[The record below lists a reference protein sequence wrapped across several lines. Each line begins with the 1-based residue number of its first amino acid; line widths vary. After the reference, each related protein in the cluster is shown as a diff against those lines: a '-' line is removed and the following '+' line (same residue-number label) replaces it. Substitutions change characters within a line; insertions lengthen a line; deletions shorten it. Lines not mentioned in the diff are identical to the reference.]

1 MIDCVAGNN
10 TFSHPSFRIQ
20 CTFRLQ
26 DAISFSPA
34 ISAFPIYG
42 QAGEN
47 SPNRRHFAR
56 RHAAK
61 VGPSTSSN
69 IVWRVL
75 YSDDSG
81 LPPVGFASSQTVG
94 CCHRDARK
102 LVVLFASQSWMV
114 VKYAGANR
122 CNDAISALLPT
133 LASSWR

>member
-61 VGPSTSSN
+61 VGPSTSS
-69 IVWRVL
+69 IIMYLGPISCGACDIRMIQ
-75 YSDDSG
+75 G
-81 LPPVGFASSQTVG
+81 
-94 CCHRDARK
+94 CHRLDSLR
-102 LVVLFASQSWMV
+102 
-114 VKYAGANR
+114 R
-122 CNDAISALLPT
+122 RRSAAVIETPG
-133 LASSWR
+133 SSWSSSRASLGW